1 MQFVAKLG
9 ANIKI
14 CVLHRGVDLLVDS
27 TSCRTGRIHAM
38 VVSLLAAVR
47 LGLTERQAWVGFS
60 IWGSTA
66 LEIYLCLKMWLLGHS

>member
-27 TSCRTGRIHAM
+27 TSCRTGRIHAL

-47 LGLTERQAWVGFS
+47 VRLMER
-60 IWGSTA
+60 
-66 LEIYLCLKMWLLGHS
+66 